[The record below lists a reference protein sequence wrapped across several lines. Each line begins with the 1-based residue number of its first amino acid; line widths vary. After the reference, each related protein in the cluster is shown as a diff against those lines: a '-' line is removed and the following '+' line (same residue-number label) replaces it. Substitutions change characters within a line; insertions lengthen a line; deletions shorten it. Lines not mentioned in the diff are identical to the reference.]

1 MRRGEGEDIIV
12 CFLGCTSFLAAV
24 RPLKWVP
31 PRNKFSSLNP
41 LNAKKDVPGFYVN
54 RCLGPVLVEASALV
68 KEGVPLEKMDKAM
81 KSFGMPVGPIT
92 LMDEVGIDVGSKVA
106 SYLSGADLGV
116 RMTGGDISLMSTMVE
131 KGWLGKKSGKGFY
144 TYKGKKGKTI
154 GPEMRSFLSE
164 FTGGATSDLAEADIQ
179 DRITARLVNEAAK
192 CLEDGII
199 ADPVAGDIGLV
210 FGIGFAPFR
219 GGMFVLPSR
228 LIQDAVNC
236 LIIFLRAL
244 RAVPIPGRRRRV
256 VVRR

>member
-1 MRRGEGEDIIV
+1 M
-12 CFLGCTSFLAAV
+12 
-24 RPLKWVP
+24 
-31 PRNKFSSLNP
+31 
-41 LNAKKDVPGFYVN
+41 PGFYVN
-54 RCLGPVLVEASALV
+54 RCLGPVLVETSALV

-116 RMTGGDISLMSTMVE
+116 RMTGGDISLMSTMVD

-144 TYKGKKGKTI
+144 TYSGKKGKEI
-154 GPEMRSFLSE
+154 GPEMLAFLSE
-164 FTGGATSDLAEADIQ
+164 FTGGARSDLAETDIQ

-219 GGMFVLPSR
+219 GGMLFRLLNSVASLCAHLISEYLHLLKGPFRYLDTVGVTSFVDR
-228 LIQDAVNC
+228 MNGFADAHGAQFEPC
-236 LIIFLRAL
+236 QLLKDYAASGKKFH
-244 RAVPIPGRRRRV
+244 
-256 VVRR
+256 

>member
-1 MRRGEGEDIIV
+1 M
-12 CFLGCTSFLAAV
+12 
-24 RPLKWVP
+24 
-31 PRNKFSSLNP
+31 
-41 LNAKKDVPGFYVN
+41 
-54 RCLGPVLVEASALV
+54 

-106 SYLSGADLGV
+106 SYLSGADLDV
-116 RMTGGDISLMSTMVE
+116 RMTGGDISLMSTMVD

-144 TYKGKKGKTI
+144 TYSGKKGKKI
-154 GPEMRSFLSE
+154 GPEMRAFLTE
-164 FTGGATSDLAEADIQ
+164 FTGGATSDLAETDIQ

-219 GGMFVLPSR
+219 GGPFRYLDTVGVTSFVDR
-228 LIQDAVNC
+228 MNGFADAHGAQFEPC
-236 LIIFLRAL
+236 QLLKDYAASGKRFH
-244 RAVPIPGRRRRV
+244 
-256 VVRR
+256 